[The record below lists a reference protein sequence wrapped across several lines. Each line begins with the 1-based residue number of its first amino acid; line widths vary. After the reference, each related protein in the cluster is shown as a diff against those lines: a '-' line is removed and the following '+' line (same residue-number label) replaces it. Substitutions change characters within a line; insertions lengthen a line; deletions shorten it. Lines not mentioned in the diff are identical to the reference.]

1 MSDLRVCVSNSISRI
16 ADFRLQVL
24 DLRFRILDNRI
35 QIAHQFTQPAST
47 RVLKNPMLPSYCCL
61 CSLTHT
67 PATEEEHPKHP
78 PTRQA
83 SAYSPA
89 HIPNRPKLTE
99 PTEPLYT
106 NSRSSRN
113 LFAFASCV
121 HYETCS
127 GEACCERVTQNDH

>member
-24 DLRFRILDNRI
+24 DLRFRIPDNRI
-35 QIAHQFTQPAST
+35 QIARQFAQPAST
-47 RVLKNPMLPSYCCL
+47 RVLKNPMLPSYYCL
-61 CSLTHT
+61 SSLTHT

-99 PTEPLYT
+99 PTEPLYA
-106 NSRSSRN
+106 NSRSNMN
-113 LFAFASCV
+113 LFALASCV
-121 HYETCS
+121 HRASAAFMGWCHAAS
-127 GEACCERVTQNDH
+127 S